1 MLAARGYMSI
11 DRGLPMSGNELNVLA
26 TQAPVNPHAIS
37 VKERPHAFFCA
48 RTQVTQ
54 RAPAFTRR
62 HVFLVMK

>member
-1 MLAARGYMSI
+1 
-11 DRGLPMSGNELNVLA
+11 MSGNELNVLA
-26 TQAPVNPHAIS
+26 TQAPVNPRAIS

-48 RTQVTQ
+48 PTQVTQ